1 MILPKIHSY
10 ILICFLLL
18 TQAFFGSS
26 IYAQKQSA
34 GFSRQIKIP
43 DITITGYGL
52 SVGINQ
58 GHFTSFEVGIEKYW
72 KQVKL
77 VNPRTMAV
85 SANIMYYPW
94 QGVAGLSSNFWM
106 RKSRYGLTYG
116 ASGGYFNDF
125 ETHSRVAIGPT
136 LGWRFLG
143 AHVGA
148 GYNLLIGDKELTGV
162 NSLYFFGR
170 YYLPR
175 KRDLN
180 FK

>member
-1 MILPKIHSY
+1 MNSSRVNIFVLSGFLILAQLS
-10 ILICFLLL
+10 
-18 TQAFFGSS
+18 FGNN

-34 GFSRQIKIP
+34 GFSDQIRIP
-43 DITITGYGL
+43 AISITGYGL
-52 SVGINQ
+52 SAGINQ
-58 GHFTSFEVGIEKYW
+58 GHFTSFEIGIEKYW

-77 VNPRTMAV
+77 LNPRTTAI

-116 ASGGYFNDF
+116 ASGAYFNDF

-143 AHVGA
+143 LHIGA